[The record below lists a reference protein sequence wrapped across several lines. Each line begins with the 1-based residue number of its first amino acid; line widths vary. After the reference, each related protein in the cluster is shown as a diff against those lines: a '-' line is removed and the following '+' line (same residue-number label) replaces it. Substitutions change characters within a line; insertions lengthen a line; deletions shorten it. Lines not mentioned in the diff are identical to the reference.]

1 MAVCVLLMTATIA
14 PQASMPNTAR
24 RDPALRRTDYETAL
38 RHYLSLPKGVPD
50 AIVFAENSGA
60 DISSLEAI
68 AERENPEGR
77 NVVFHSFSSACPPER
92 GKGYAELDILDRAFD
107 AAVPTIKGVG
117 AVWKLTGRL
126 IVKNFQALAATTP
139 DLFSVYCDLR
149 VVPFVGESLGG
160 NNWMDTRL
168 FATSVDGYKRYFYG
182 RKEEAHYVI
191 EKHFCPILMAAR
203 REDRLIFPRFRIQPE
218 LKGVSADSQKDYE
231 SVEYR
236 AKDALRRTARRI
248 APALWL

>member
-1 MAVCVLLMTATIA
+1 MTATIA
-14 PQASMPNTAR
+14 PQGAMPNTAR
-24 RDPALRRTDYETAL
+24 RDPALRRADYETAL
-38 RHYLSLPKGVPD
+38 RFYLSLPKGAPD

-60 DISSLEAI
+60 ALSTLEKI
-68 AERENPEGR
+68 AADENPHKRE
-77 NVVFHSFSSACPPER
+77 VVFLSFVSACLPER

-107 AAVPTIKGVG
+107 DAVPKIARAE

-126 IVKNFQALAATTP
+126 IVKNFQALAATAP
-139 DLFSVYCDLR
+139 HPMHVYCDLR
-149 VVPFVGESLGG
+149 VAPLIGESLGG

-168 FATSVDGYKRYFYG
+168 FATSAEGYRRYFYG
-182 RKEEAHYVI
+182 RKDEADFVI
-191 EKHFCPILMAAR
+191 EKYFCPALLAAR
-203 REDRLIFPRFRIQPE
+203 RNDKLIFPRFRLQPE

-236 AKDALRRTARRI
+236 AKDALRRAARRF